1 MIDLNRKVRFSHTD
15 FTYAGSPTY
24 TEYLFGSIGLRVTA
38 DIRVDVHWETED
50 TNMKFLA
57 SDDSIQRLDGGLS
70 SFLVDG
76 FKEGDTIVIS
86 GTASNNMTTTITSIS
101 DDGETLFV
109 AGALTN
115 ETVIC
120 DVYGETPVTSM
131 EFYPNLIENGAAL
144 NLFNLT
150 DRETIPKY
158 YADTIT
164 TDAAAPTPMVVGT
177 NSKGWVSPGDA
188 ATIYRSSFTNH
199 IQTFVISHTFTILP
213 LFLANQLADLQRL
226 YSGKPPIPSPNKDRS
241 CLKYVYTIDAKYS
254 KYDPDPAH
262 TTDGNIP
269 DFPKGQVGGF
279 NEFINGRP
287 TIWTK
292 KSCLYT
298 NSATGAGLSEIDYCL
313 TTNVDA
319 NLTCQVS
326 PGKVYI
332 VHVMY
337 LPTDESRYVNTA
349 NEWYKNFI
357 YERAIVTIG
366 GGTVQ
371 GQNTGD
377 YHFLKN
383 VGFNQSIVG
392 NDVRITFDIE
402 FSAALIELFDTKD
415 SDNLNYLI
423 FITPQGCVGTA
434 VDACTDILS
443 TNQTALIMDVNV
455 MTCNK
460 DDATL
465 FQIIDE
471 WQFFEYPHCNG
482 TGWSNFSL
490 LPRDTVVAKG
500 QFHVKKGTEDEPI
513 TLKSISATIAAVR
526 QNDVQEVVLE
536 TFNINTAGF
545 LPNGDN
551 IQEIYFE
558 QNRDFLIPTGD
569 CRNTIQLT
577 RMPTLDIAGY
587 AAYEFIYPFK
597 VRWEEWR
604 KLSDADRFF
613 PGPTQNWM
621 VYTNLTGW
629 TPKFAINAEV
639 EKQVEPDPVLEG
651 TPVGNQQSNRFY
663 TTNFEHIVW
672 GEIKDPCDIPYSVEF
687 DTYDASGLNN
697 HEEVIARD
705 ADTKV
710 VATIT
715 GDFSGFSESDLYGIL
730 GLDVYGI
737 GGVAYIQ
744 EIGTRISVD
753 SGGIWYGTGVTLKAT
768 LTKVSNNTVTLSA
781 FIDYEQIPSDVTQFL
796 LSARIG
802 KYVAS
807 ASSSG
812 ADCLNEITVEAF
824 TCGQLEIMSVTDT
837 NTIVVRGEIVTQELR
852 QVQVEDLIL
861 TFVTSTTWT
870 ISGGTINGNPI
881 ITGSVGG
888 TIIKAPTHPYTNSN
902 VGDTIQGSD
911 ITGTI
916 YSSLIEIDGI
926 GDMQIGCTFIVS

>member
-1 MIDLNRKVRFSHTD
+1 MIELNRKVRFSHTD

-24 TEYLFGSIGLRVTA
+24 TEYLLGSVGLRVTA
-38 DIRVDVHWETED
+38 DIRIDVHWETED

-76 FKEGDTIVIS
+76 FKEGDTIAIS

-101 DDGETLFV
+101 DDGEFLFV

-115 ETVIC
+115 ETVVC

-158 YADTIT
+158 YADAIT
-164 TDAAAPTPMVVGT
+164 TDSAAPTPMVVGT

-199 IQTFVISHTFTILP
+199 VQTFVISHTFTILP

-254 KYDPDPAH
+254 AYDPDPAH

-269 DFPKGQVGGF
+269 EFPKGQTGGF
-279 NEFINGRP
+279 NEFLNGRQ

-292 KSCLYT
+292 KSILYSD
-298 NSATGAGLSEIDYCL
+298 NATGAGLSEIDYCKNTL
-313 TTNVDA
+313 VDCQ
-319 NLTCQVS
+319 LTCQVA
-326 PGKVYI
+326 PGSVYI

-337 LPTDESRYVNTA
+337 LPTDESIYLNTA
-349 NEWYKNFI
+349 TDWAKNFI

-383 VGFNQSIVG
+383 VGNTQSIIG
-392 NDVRITFDIE
+392 NDVRITFEVD
-402 FSAALIELFDTKD
+402 FGSVLTELFDTKD

-455 MTCNK
+455 MDCNK

-482 TGWSNFSL
+482 AGFSNFSL

-500 QFHVKKGTEDEPI
+500 QFHVKKGTADEPI
-513 TLKSISATIAAVR
+513 TLKNIGVTIAAVR

-536 TFNINTAGF
+536 SFNINTTGF

-558 QNRDFLIPTGD
+558 QNRDFIIPTGD

-587 AAYEFIYPFK
+587 AAYELIYPFK

-604 KLSDADRFF
+604 ALTGADRFF

-621 VYTNLTGW
+621 VYTNLSGW

-639 EKQVEPDPVLEG
+639 EYQVEPSPVEG
-651 TPVGNQQSNRFY
+651 AKGNPNMQY
-663 TTNFEHIVW
+663 DVLFEHIVW
-672 GEIKDPCDIPYSVEF
+672 GEIKDPCEIPYSVEF
-687 DTYDASGLNN
+687 NTFDLTGVNSY
-697 HEEVIARD
+697 EEVIARD
-705 ADTKV
+705 TDTLV
-710 VATIT
+710 EATIT

-737 GGVAYIQ
+737 GGVAYIK
-744 EIGTRISVD
+744 EIGTRINVD
-753 SGGIWYGTGVTLKAT
+753 ADGVWDGVGSTLKAT
-768 LTKVSNNTVTLSA
+768 LTKVSNNTVKLSA
-781 FIDYEQIPSDVTQFL
+781 FIDSDQLPTDVAQFL

-812 ADCLNEITVEAF
+812 AECLNEITVESF
-824 TCGQLEIMSVTDT
+824 TCGQFEIMSVTDS
-837 NTIVVRGEIVTQELR
+837 NTIVVRGEVVTQELR
-852 QVQVEDLIL
+852 QVSVQDLIL

-870 ISGGTINGNPI
+870 VSGGTINGRQI

-888 TIIKAPTHPYTNSN
+888 NIIKAPTHPYTNSN
-902 VGDTIQGSD
+902 VGDTIQGAE
-911 ITGTI
+911 ITGTL
-916 YSSLIEIDGI
+916 YSSLTEIDGI